1 MDAETPAA
9 HLRPP
14 VEILTPPEQTA
25 PVIFSSPHSGRD
37 YNAAF
42 LAQSKLDPVTLRRSE
57 DSFVDEIFGKAPL
70 YGAPLLKALFPR
82 AFVDPNREPFELDP
96 RMFRDRLPAYANV
109 KSPRVAA
116 GLGTVARV
124 VANGA
129 EIYRRKLDFAE
140 ANERITNCY
149 QPYHNALEDMVVATR
164 RHFGFCIV
172 LDCHSMPSV
181 TGPLDEEPG
190 RRRQADIV
198 LGDAHGQSCSVGI
211 MRLVE
216 RTLRDLGFVV
226 AINTPYS
233 GGYITRHYGR
243 PRKGVH
249 ALQIEINR
257 ALYMDEERITR
268 LQALE
273 PLSDQMAYLAGQICS
288 LGRELLA
295 A

>member
-1 MDAETPAA
+1 MDAEVTGSQ
-9 HLRPP
+9 LKPP
-14 VEILTPPEQTA
+14 IEILAPAQQTA
-25 PVIFSSPHSGRD
+25 PVVFSSPHSGRD
-37 YNAAF
+37 YAPAF
-42 LAQSKLDPVTLRRSE
+42 LAQSKLDPIALRRSE
-57 DSFVDEIFGKAPL
+57 DSFVDELFGEVPHH
-70 YGAPLLKALFPR
+70 GAPLLRALFPR

-96 RMFRDRLPAYANV
+96 NMFRDALPAYANV

-116 GLGTVARV
+116 GLGTIARV

-129 EIYRRKLDFAE
+129 EIYRAKLQFAE
-140 ANERITNCY
+140 AHRRIASYY
-149 QPYHNALEDMVVATR
+149 QPYHHALEDLIMNTR
-164 RHFGFCIV
+164 REFGFCIV
-172 LDCHSMPSV
+172 MDCHSMPSV

-190 RRRQADIV
+190 RRRQADFV
-198 LGDAHGQSCSVGI
+198 LGDAHGQSCGLGI

-216 RTLRDLGFVV
+216 QTLRDLGFVV

-257 ALYMDEERITR
+257 ALYMDEDRISR
-268 LQALE
+268 LDSLR
-273 PLSDQMAYLAGQICS
+273 PLADQMAVLADRICGM
-288 LGRELLA
+288 GRELMA